1 MRRRWKEAAVL
12 GLLVRAVYGVLLGVY
27 LPQKEREQEAWRL
40 AQEDART
47 HDVTTIYPHESP
59 YMGDAVNLAALL
71 GVLPLPNLSGTMELE
86 SDQFLLRLVLDGTY
100 AQAGEEET
108 VKRNLLY
115 ESVAL
120 CAAVEN
126 LQQVS
131 FVFDDR
137 EISHDRATLEE
148 WFGADLRAL
157 LEKEETWKTQVQ
169 DRLDDVIRNQ
179 EKEGEKQ
186 GQSEE
191 ICFWAEK
198 NHRSKPVVLC
208 VSNQS

>member
-1 MRRRWKEAAVL
+1 MKGRWKQAMALGVL
-12 GLLVRAVYGVLLGVY
+12 VLAVYGVLLGVY

-47 HDVTTIYPHESP
+47 HDVTTIYPYESP
-59 YMGDAVNLAALL
+59 YMGDAANLGALL
-71 GVLPLPNLSGTMELE
+71 GVLPLPDVPGSMELE
-86 SDQFLLRLVLDGTY
+86 PDQFLLRLVLDGTY

-115 ESVAL
+115 DSVAL
-120 CAAVEN
+120 CAAVDN

-137 EISHDRATLEE
+137 EISYDRATLEE

-157 LEKEETWKTQVQ
+157 LEEEETWKTQVQ
-169 DRLDDVIRNQ
+169 DRLDKVLGILDQ
-179 EKEGEKQ
+179 TEKEGEK
-186 GQSEE
+186 
-191 ICFWAEK
+191 
-198 NHRSKPVVLC
+198 
-208 VSNQS
+208 